1 MTNRQKIVILN
12 AIENSIINLIYAE
25 ESEPEDCEFYI
36 QSAIDWLDDLARF
49 VRNIRNE
56 GSHQVKINTD
66 TLPGVPDVIHSI
78 SRSNDTLD
86 GA

>member
-1 MTNRQKIVILN
+1 MTNRQKTVILN
-12 AIENSIINLIYAE
+12 AIENSIINLVYAE
-25 ESEPEDCEFYI
+25 ESSPEDCEFYI
-36 QSAIDWLDDLARF
+36 HSAIDWLDDLARF
-49 VRNIRNE
+49 VNNIRDE
-56 GSHQVKINTD
+56 GNQQVRINTD